1 MSHAPLPSDVVRVT
15 FWRYTDMAP
24 DALLPFA
31 AWMSVGESARLE
43 RFRFDRDREA
53 FLASRVLLR
62 QALADA
68 TGQLPASFRFSTDAH
83 GIKPRLVAPAD
94 VQALHFSLTHTDGLV
109 ACALTWVGEVG
120 IDAELWTRPTR
131 VEALTPRVLSA
142 REAAELEAL
151 APDARQRRFLEYW
164 TIKEA
169 WLKAMGTGLRVP
181 PTSVDVHT
189 LEQDGQWV
197 LRQFTDSPAHA
208 LALVHPRR
216 TMEGGPVTVAVAPFA
231 PYAPS
236 RTP

>member
-15 FWRYTDMAP
+15 FWRYADMAP

-31 AWMSVGESARLE
+31 AWMSAGESARLE
-43 RFRFDRDREA
+43 RFRFDRDRLA
-53 FLASRVLLR
+53 FLASRIMLR
-62 QALADA
+62 QALGEA
-68 TGQLPASFRFSTDAH
+68 TGHAPASFRFSTDDH
-83 GIKPRLVAPAD
+83 GVKPRVVAPSD
-94 VQALHFSLTHTDGLV
+94 VRSLHFSLTHTEGLV
-109 ACALTWVGEVG
+109 ACALTWAGEVG

-142 REAAELEAL
+142 REAAVLEAL
-151 APDARQRRFLEYW
+151 SPDARQRRFLEYW

-169 WLKAMGTGLRVP
+169 WLKAMGTGLRVS

-197 LRQFTDSPAHA
+197 VRQFTDSPAHA

-216 TMEGGPVTVAVAPFA
+216 TVEGRELRVVLAPFA
-231 PYAPS
+231 L
-236 RTP
+236 RGKR